1 MANKQHVRMLAQGVS
16 VWNQWRTDHPRV
28 RPDLAGLLVHEVF
41 PIGRLGIDLSH
52 ADFRNTN
59 LEGAD
64 LFNTWLVEADFFGAK
79 ASHAVFGGVT
89 AGGAKF
95 VDATLEDAHFMQ
107 AHLPYADFTG
117 ANLTG
122 ARFYGAC
129 LDEANLNGHQEF
141 VGAWFEDA
149 SLKKALLSRS
159 NLSGA
164 NLRGTNLLHA
174 NLNGTSLNAADLREA
189 RLVGTNI
196 EGADFE
202 SALVHGASIWS
213 LVGVPK
219 RQGNLVIS
227 SPDEAQVT
235 VDDLE
240 VAQFIYLLL
249 NREKLRNV
257 IETITS
263 RAVLIL
269 GRFTPERKAF
279 LDALAKEVRKHHLLP
294 IIFDFERATTR
305 DFTETIKVLAGM
317 SVFVIADISNPS
329 SAPLELQATV
339 PDYQIPFVPIIQK
352 GERPFAMFRDLKGKY
367 DWVLQPVIT
376 YSSLDKLTEG
386 FKKGILDRAWKKH
399 QELANR
405 KAAPIEMQSIDD
417 FLNR

>member
-1 MANKQHVRMLAQGVS
+1 MANEQHVRMLAQGVS
-16 VWNQWRTDHPRV
+16 VWNQWRADHPRV

-52 ADFRNTN
+52 ADFHNTN

-64 LFNTWLVEADFFGAK
+64 LFNTWLVEADFSGAK

-95 VDATLEDAHFMQ
+95 VDANLEDAHFMQ
-107 AHLPYADFTG
+107 AHLPYADFTD

-129 LDEANLNGHQEF
+129 LDEANLNGHQEL

-149 SLKKALLSRS
+149 SLKKALLSQS

-164 NLRGTNLLHA
+164 NLRGTSLLHT

-213 LVGVPK
+213 LVGAPK

-227 SPDEAQVT
+227 SPGEAQVT

-269 GRFTPERKAF
+269 GRFTPERKVF

-317 SVFVIADISNPS
+317 SVFVIADITNPS

-352 GERPFAMFRDLKGKY
+352 GEKPFAMFRDLKGKY
-367 DWVLQPVIT
+367 DWVLRPVIT

-399 QELANR
+399 QELAKR
-405 KAAPIEMQSIDD
+405 KTAPIEMQSIDD
-417 FLNR
+417 F